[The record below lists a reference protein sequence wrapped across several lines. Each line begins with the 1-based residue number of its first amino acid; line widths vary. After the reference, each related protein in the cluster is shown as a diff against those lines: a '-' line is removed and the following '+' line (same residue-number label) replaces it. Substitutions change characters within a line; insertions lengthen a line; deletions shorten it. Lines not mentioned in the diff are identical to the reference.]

1 MAVGCMSK
9 INKIQIQPGI
19 GIVACQKERSKFDQ
33 NPRPNWILF
42 IFDMQKIQF
51 SGLIWI
57 LFIFD
62 MQKLRNKE
70 GFFRSFC
77 MSKINKIQINP
88 ENWIFCMSKINK
100 SNLEV
105 FFFFLVVVVVVAVE
119 HSVKKTKSSGR
130 GFSAVVRALGLLCPW
145 SRVQV

>member
-1 MAVGCMSK
+1 MSK
-9 INKIQIQPGI
+9 
-19 GIVACQKERSKFDQ
+19 ERKSKFVQ

-100 SNLEV
+100 SNLER
-105 FFFFLVVVVVVAVE
+105 FWTNLDLAQL
-119 HSVKKTKSSGR
+119 GR
-130 GFSAVVRALGLLCPW
+130 CGLLCPW
-145 SRVQV
+145 S